1 MNASESYKKK
11 AETCPVMS
19 GPDSK
24 KIKLESTTSSAVD
37 DHAKAMKVAGFSLS
51 AIEEMRNRA
60 DEDSNSQ
67 SLDQQLRH
75 FQVLDEVGSN
85 SEDDDCKLIFFIL
98 FFFCFINLKVSFIC
112 CKQK

>member
-1 MNASESYKKK
+1 MEVDESIVSKKHPANSTPAGFECKK
-11 AETCPVMS
+11 A
-19 GPDSK
+19 
-24 KIKLESTTSSAVD
+24 KLDNSASSTLD

-85 SEDDDCKLIFFIL
+85 SDDDEECKI
-98 FFFCFINLKVSFIC
+98 
-112 CKQK
+112 

>member
-1 MNASESYKKK
+1 MDSNESYKKK
-11 AETCPVMS
+11 ADSCPSMP
-19 GPDSK
+19 GPESK
-24 KIKLESTTSSAVD
+24 KLKLETTALSAVD
-37 DHAKAMKVAGFSLS
+37 NHAKAMKVAGFSLS

-85 SEDDDCKLIFFIL
+85 SEDDD
-98 FFFCFINLKVSFIC
+98 LKC
-112 CKQK
+112 MTNYN

>member
-1 MNASESYKKK
+1 METNESNSMKQPASCS
-11 AETCPVMS
+11 MS
-19 GPDSK
+19 GPESK
-24 KIKLESTTSSAVD
+24 KIKLQTSPME

-85 SEDDDCKLIFFIL
+85 SDDEEEGEFYF
-98 FFFCFINLKVSFIC
+98 
-112 CKQK
+112 